1 MDTIHFPSLII
12 GFLMAIIPYLV
23 KKCFSL
29 ASKER
34 SIAKNLYFIL
44 HYYFLNETNNL
55 DNNNIITKLLVAG
68 SLLNDKSTS
77 YKDEK
82 LKKLMNLLKK
92 DSDVNNQLM
101 SMIADIKNLPNE
113 LFKLEY
119 EEIKDI
125 EARVE
130 KYFSWD
136 EIDIMNRPISDKLY
150 SCKYSLLRAL
160 KYCRIMMWEIRNTAK
175 EGEIKIQISEIIK
188 SLLNASEFFVPLE
201 EYSKKIMNMS
211 TVRLFL
217 RRLKEYL

>member
-1 MDTIHFPSLII
+1 
-12 GFLMAIIPYLV
+12 
-23 KKCFSL
+23 
-29 ASKER
+29 
-34 SIAKNLYFIL
+34 
-44 HYYFLNETNNL
+44 
-55 DNNNIITKLLVAG
+55 
-68 SLLNDKSTS
+68 
-77 YKDEK
+77 
-82 LKKLMNLLKK
+82 MNLLKK